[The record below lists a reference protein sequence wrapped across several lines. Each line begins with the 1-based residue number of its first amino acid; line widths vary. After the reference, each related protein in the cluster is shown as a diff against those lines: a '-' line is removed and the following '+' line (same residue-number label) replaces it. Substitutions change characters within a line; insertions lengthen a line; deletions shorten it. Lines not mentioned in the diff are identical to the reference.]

1 MASGIL
7 RTSLFI
13 NYIINLLTK
22 HSSHQYNYVRIAV
35 FLSNNE
41 QIFLLLFKIMI
52 SQVRKPFGTTMLK
65 IFLKFGK
72 FSRSFFIF
80 VCPLGEKVPAW
91 ASHSWSRPARPRTVG
106 EYEYCLL
113 RLTHNMHFHPP
124 LNGSSLGIFTLPLAS
139 REVQKAWISTC
150 EAQGTRMNFL
160 FNSELIP
167 FSRAKIQFV

>member
-91 ASHSWSRPARPRTVG
+91 ASHSWSRPTRPGTVE
-106 EYEYCLL
+106 EYEFCLCLKSTDCSLLYLSASLIFVLSGLSVEGLARENL
-113 RLTHNMHFHPP
+113 RE
-124 LNGSSLGIFTLPLAS
+124 
-139 REVQKAWISTC
+139 RK
-150 EAQGTRMNFL
+150 
-160 FNSELIP
+160 
-167 FSRAKIQFV
+167 